1 VAAWWASNETLVR
14 QICIFMIAAA
24 SLQITLNAGVFS
36 LLNGA
41 TWLIGGYTAAIVL
54 REGGNTLVAFA
65 AAILLGA
72 AISYGL
78 SLATARL
85 SGTALA
91 MATISLVLIVGV
103 SIRSMG
109 DFTGGALGL
118 YGIPVRVT
126 TEGAI
131 LAAAIVAVV
140 LFAIE
145 SGRTGRAIS
154 ALREDSHVAAS
165 VGIPVRRVRHL
176 LMLLSGALAAL
187 SGALYSLSSYA
198 LAPTQ
203 GGFDFILLLLSMVII
218 GGVGS
223 WVGAYLGAALLT
235 WLPDVSSLA
244 DKWNGVLYGVLLI
257 VIVVYAPGGVTG
269 LVRSAFNLVRRLALR
284 AAPRPAAQAP
294 GDA

>member
-1 VAAWWASNETLVR
+1 VAAWWASNETLIR

-24 SLQITLNAGVFS
+24 SLQLTLNAGLFS

-54 REGGNTLVAFA
+54 REGGNTLVAFVT
-65 AAILLGA
+65 AIALGA
-72 AISYGL
+72 AVSYGL
-78 SLATARL
+78 SLASGRL
-85 SGTALA
+85 TGTALA
-91 MATISLVLIVGV
+91 MVTISFALITGV
-103 SIRSMG
+103 TIRSMG

-131 LAAAIVAVV
+131 AAAVAVAA
-140 LFAIE
+140 LLLLLE
-145 SGRTGRAIS
+145 RGRTGRAIS
-154 ALREDSHVAAS
+154 ALREDAHVAAS
-165 VGIPVRRVRHL
+165 VGIPIKQARHL

-198 LAPTQ
+198 IAPTQ

-223 WVGAYLGAALLT
+223 WAGAYLGAALLT

-257 VIVVYAPGGVTG
+257 AIVVYAPRGLTG
-269 LVRSAFNLVRRLALR
+269 LLHSATTAIRRVAIR
-284 AAPRPAAQAP
+284 APRVAPAEAGSEP
-294 GDA
+294 